1 MARQIRAQ
9 GEASARIDA
18 LAEEDSS
25 QHDRSN
31 CFVPAEHS
39 PVNSPG
45 RAISPK
51 APRLRCR
58 TARRSVPTWE
68 VLGKEPGVF
77 RGLGI
82 LSNASEV
89 GRFPRKRHVCGAG
102 PLGDRSLS
110 GRFLGQAR
118 NPDQRDQPSL

>member
-25 QHDRSN
+25 QHDRSK

-51 APRLRCR
+51 APRLRGR

-77 RGLGI
+77 RWLGI

-89 GRFPRKRHVCGAG
+89 G
-102 PLGDRSLS
+102 
-110 GRFLGQAR
+110 
-118 NPDQRDQPSL
+118 